1 MKRVKESFFR
11 EHPLWNNTEGCSG
24 AKEFEGED
32 LGNNTSL
39 NKLLLYAVYIMVF
52 LIDWSVWI
60 LHKRHV
66 CLRSC
71 GIVNGS

>member
-32 LGNNTSL
+32 LGKDIFGRDTWIFKEGKWHLDEENGLINIL
-39 NKLLLYAVYIMVF
+39 RLMWF
-52 LIDWSVWI
+52 LIQWFW
-60 LHKRHV
+60 
-66 CLRSC
+66 
-71 GIVNGS
+71 